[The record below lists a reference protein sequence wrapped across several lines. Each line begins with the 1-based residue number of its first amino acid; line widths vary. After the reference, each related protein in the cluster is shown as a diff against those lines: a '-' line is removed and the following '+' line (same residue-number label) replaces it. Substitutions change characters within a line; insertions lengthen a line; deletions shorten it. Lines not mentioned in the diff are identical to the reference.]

1 MGKITI
7 KIQFLSNDEV
17 EVSVERHNKDIK
29 EASNN
34 LKLRPSEN
42 GLGRPQIDFPDNWE
56 EIYNE
61 WRDNKITATKA
72 MEILGLKRNTFY
84 RLASK
89 WEIKE
94 SQEAEEVEES
104 EIIETGE

>member
-1 MGKITI
+1 
-7 KIQFLSNDEV
+7 
-17 EVSVERHNKDIK
+17 
-29 EASNN
+29 
-34 LKLRPSEN
+34 
-42 GLGRPQIDFPDNWE
+42 
-56 EIYNE
+56 
-61 WRDNKITATKA
+61 